1 MGNSKVKNADVIY
14 QKYVPLLHLQ
24 LCSTNLYG
32 LRKNEKKMV
41 GTCEKVISADK
52 AYQYLIVANEIAFS
66 MPKGKHT
73 RIYTL
78 QSGYRRL

>member
-1 MGNSKVKNADVIY
+1 MLTSFIRSMY
-14 QKYVPLLHLQ
+14 LYCTCSLVPQ
-24 LCSTNLYG
+24 ICMAYAKT
-32 LRKNEKKMV
+32 KKKMV
-41 GTCEKVISADK
+41 GTYEKVISADK

-78 QSGYRRL
+78 

>member
-1 MGNSKVKNADVIY
+1 MAYAKTK
-14 QKYVPLLHLQ
+14 
-24 LCSTNLYG
+24 
-32 LRKNEKKMV
+32 KKMV

>member
-1 MGNSKVKNADVIY
+1 MAYAKTK
-14 QKYVPLLHLQ
+14 
-24 LCSTNLYG
+24 
-32 LRKNEKKMV
+32 KKMV
-41 GTCEKVISADK
+41 GTYEKVISADK

-78 QSGYRRL
+78 